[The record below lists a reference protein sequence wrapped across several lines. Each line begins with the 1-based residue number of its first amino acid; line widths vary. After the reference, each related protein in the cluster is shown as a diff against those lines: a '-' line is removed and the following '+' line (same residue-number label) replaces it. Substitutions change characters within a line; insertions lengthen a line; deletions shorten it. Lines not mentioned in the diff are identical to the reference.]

1 MVRLSVS
8 GISVSCNRLQRQK
21 DLKEKKQEKEELE
34 NKDINKL
41 RENEK

>member
-1 MVRLSVS
+1 M
-8 GISVSCNRLQRQK
+8 QRQK